1 MLYSTRVKQREAIPL
16 QGRAFFAMKPLR
28 IVILASALLALVLSL
43 SACGGGGT
51 ASLDSTD
58 VAVVGPDHITKAQF
72 DGLMKRAQASYKS
85 QGRPFP
91 KAGTADYQ
99 GVKNQAMQYLVQR
112 AEYEQKAKSL
122 GIKVDNAK
130 VDARLKQI
138 KQQYFGGDEK
148 KYQAALKTQ
157 GLTETDV
164 RLDIRQ
170 RLLSEQILAKVAKD
184 AKVTDADIKKYYDS
198 HKQQYV
204 TPETRDVRHIL
215 VAKKALADSIY
226 KQLKAG
232 GDFGK
237 LAKKYSKDPGSA
249 KQGGKLT
256 VSKGQ
261 TVPQFDKAAFA
272 MKTNEI
278 SKPIHTQYGYHI
290 IQPLSAVRPPKTTA
304 LKDVKES
311 IRQQLTQTKKNE
323 KMRTWVN
330 DVTKEYK
337 SKIKYAPGYAPP
349 ASAATTST
357 G

>member
-1 MLYSTRVKQREAIPL
+1 MR
-16 QGRAFFAMKPLR
+16 PLR
-28 IVILASALLALVLSL
+28 LVILASALLALVLSL

-72 DGLMKRAQASYKS
+72 DGLLKRAQASYKS

-122 GIKVDNAK
+122 GIKVEDAK
-130 VDARLKQI
+130 IDARLKQI

-204 TPETRDVRHIL
+204 TPQTRDVRHIL
-215 VAKKALADSIY
+215 VPKKALADSIY

-249 KQGGKLT
+249 AQGGKLT

-261 TVPQFDKAAFA
+261 TVPEFDKAAFA
-272 MKTNEI
+272 LKTNEI

-290 IQPLSAVRPPKTTA
+290 IQPLSAVKPPKTTA

>member
-1 MLYSTRVKQREAIPL
+1 MEPAATGALFLS
-16 QGRAFFAMKPLR
+16 MKPLR
-28 IVILASALLALVLSL
+28 LVIYASALLALVLSF
-43 SACGGGGT
+43 SACGGGT
-51 ASLDSTD
+51 ASLGSTD

-72 DGLMKRAQASYKS
+72 DNLMTRAQASYKS

-91 KAGTADYQ
+91 KAGTSTYE
-99 GVKNQAMQYLVQR
+99 GVKNQALQYLVQR

-122 GIKVDNAK
+122 GVKVDETK
-130 VDARLKQI
+130 IDARLKQI

-148 KYQAALKTQ
+148 KYQAALKAQ
-157 GLTETDV
+157 GLSETDV

-184 AKVTDADIKKYYDS
+184 VKVTDADIQKYYDS
-198 HKQQYV
+198 HKQQYA

-215 VAKKALADSIY
+215 VPKKALADTIY
-226 KQLKAG
+226 KQLKSG
-232 GDFGK
+232 GDFAK

-249 KQGGKLT
+249 SQGGKLT

-261 TVPQFDKAAFA
+261 TVPPFDKAAFSL
-272 MKTNEI
+272 KTNEI
-278 SKPIHTQYGYHI
+278 SQPVHTQYGYHI
-290 IQPLSAVRPPKTTA
+290 IQPLSAIKPAKTTA

-311 IRQQLTQTKKNE
+311 IRQQLSQTKKNE

-330 DVTKEYK
+330 DVNKEFK

-349 ASAATTST
+349 ASAATTT

>member
-1 MLYSTRVKQREAIPL
+1 MLYSTRVKQREAAAATGAL
-16 QGRAFFAMKPLR
+16 FLAMRPLR
-28 IVILASALLALVLSL
+28 LVILASALLALVLSF

-72 DGLMKRAQASYKS
+72 DDLLKRAKATYKS

-99 GVKNQAMQYLVQR
+99 GVKNQAIQYLVQR
-112 AEYEQKAKSL
+112 AEYEQKADSL
-122 GIKVDNAK
+122 GVKVDEKK

-138 KQQYFGGDEK
+138 KQQYFGGDDK
-148 KYQAALKTQ
+148 KYKAALKAQ
-157 GLTETDV
+157 GLSETDV

-170 RLLSEQILAKVAKD
+170 RLLSELILAKVAKD
-184 AKVTDADIKKYYDS
+184 VKVTDADIKKYYDS
-198 HKQQYV
+198 HTQQYR

-215 VAKKALADSIY
+215 VTKKTLADTIY
-226 KQLKAG
+226 SRLKSG
-232 GDFGK
+232 GDFAK

-249 KQGGKLT
+249 SQGGKLT

-261 TVPQFDKAAFA
+261 TVAAFDQA
-272 MKTNEI
+272 SFSLKTNEM
-278 SKPIHTQYGYHI
+278 SKPIKTQYGYHI
-290 IQPLSAVRPPKTTA
+290 IEALSAVKPAKTTP

-330 DVTKEYK
+330 DVSKEYK

-349 ASAATTST
+349 ASAATTT